1 MSLGFFNGNQE
12 AAYRETSAKPG
23 IVMPKSKL
31 CPGCKTPR
39 SPGQFTEGRKTCK
52 KCRGVK

>member
-1 MSLGFFNGNQE
+1 MTFTFTGGNQE
-12 AAYRETSAKPG
+12 AAYREATNKQT

-31 CPGCKTPR
+31 CPGCKKPR
-39 SPGQFTEGRKTCK
+39 SSGQFTEGRKTCK

>member
-12 AAYRETSAKPG
+12 AAYREASAKPG
-23 IVMPKSKL
+23 VVMPKSKL
-31 CPGCKTPR
+31 CPGCKKPR

>member
-31 CPGCKTPR
+31 CPGCKKPR
-39 SPGQFTEGRKTCK
+39 SPANSLKAARPVRNAEE
-52 KCRGVK
+52 